1 VDGGVRREAF
11 ENETSADRLTV
22 HGGFVR
28 PVPSVAIKRAV
39 RVVVFASMGGL
50 KVDRGVPDLVE
61 GETVE
66 PVELAAHHGAFGLA

>member
-1 VDGGVRREAF
+1 
-11 ENETSADRLTV
+11 
-22 HGGFVR
+22 
-28 PVPSVAIKRAV
+28 
-39 RVVVFASMGGL
+39 MGGL